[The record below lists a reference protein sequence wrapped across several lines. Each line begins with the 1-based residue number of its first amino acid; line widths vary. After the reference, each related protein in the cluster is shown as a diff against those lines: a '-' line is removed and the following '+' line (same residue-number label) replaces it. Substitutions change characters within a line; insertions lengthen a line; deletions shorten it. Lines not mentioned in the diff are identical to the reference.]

1 MTAPRVMPD
10 SARGSGD
17 AVPAATFGTGPSRE
31 RHAPRSQAE
40 RAARK
45 VVAAIADDAAAGS
58 VLSVACAIA
67 NLYSATPEAV
77 HVGEAR
83 AGLATTA
90 QGAGVPL
97 RTLAGRPIEALTQA
111 GAAEN
116 VVAVVIGAG
125 GSAAGKDR
133 ANSTAMALLTSL
145 EKPVAVVPANAPAA
159 PAIESML
166 VPLDGTAA
174 SATALQEIVALASDA
189 EIQIVVAH
197 VHQERSLPAFS
208 DHLPHEVR
216 AWSEEF
222 IARYCPSASEVTL
235 ELRVGEPHEHLLD
248 ILRRSGCDLVALGW
262 SQDLARG
269 RAAVVRRMLAESPV
283 PVLLTPA
290 SRNSALTLAAAARA
304 ADTADGEPA

>member
-1 MTAPRVMPD
+1 MTAPSVMQVPD
-10 SARGSGD
+10 
-17 AVPAATFGTGPSRE
+17 PL
-31 RHAPRSQAE
+31 H
-40 RAARK
+40 ARK
-45 VVAAIADDAAAGS
+45 VVAAIADDAAARG
-58 VLSVACAIA
+58 VLSVAGAIA
-67 NLYSATPEAV
+67 SLYSATVEAV
-77 HVGEAR
+77 HVGEAH
-83 AGLATTA
+83 AGLAALA

-97 RTLAGRPIEALTQA
+97 RTVAGRPVEALTHVA
-111 GAAEN
+111 AAES
-116 VVAVVIGAG
+116 VVAMVIGAG
-125 GSAAGKDR
+125 GATAGKGPADS
-133 ANSTAMALLTSL
+133 AAMALLASL
-145 EKPVAVVPANAPAA
+145 EKPIAVVPPNAPVAR
-159 PAIESML
+159 AIESML

-174 SATALQEIVALASDA
+174 SATALQEIVALASGA
-189 EIQIVVAH
+189 ELEIVVAH

-216 AWSEEF
+216 AWSDAF

-290 SRNSALTLAAAARA
+290 VGNSALTLTAAAPA
-304 ADTADGEPA
+304 ADTADPERAQWMSR